1 MLVLTAPTVWIS
13 KNIPRLTR
21 TKMTKTLLLILG
33 VLSPKILFQTL
44 TRWPIGSNPWSSFQ
58 KRSHQSSIR
67 QHPQSGRKVYRIRL
81 AGLKTY
87 QIHTAAKNWKL
98 KTRRLLNRPYS
109 RLHSSLWH
117 SFLHHFF
124 LSRCHWLSHKSSRK
138 HNHNRKQ
145 KHSHKLK

>member
-1 MLVLTAPTVWIS
+1 MMLVLTAPTVWIS
-13 KNIPRLTR
+13 KKIPRLTR

-33 VLSPKILFQTL
+33 VSSPKILFQTP
-44 TRWPIGSNPWSSFQ
+44 TRLPIGSNPWSSFQ

-98 KTRRLLNRPYS
+98 KTRRLLNRPYN
-109 RLHSSLWH
+109 RLHSLWH
-117 SFLHHFF
+117 SFLHRFF
-124 LSRCHWLSHKSSRK
+124 LSHKFSRK